1 MKNGFRY
8 LAAATL
14 VFAAAAASQARNP
27 KQVTIDQIKANP
39 RLANKAVVVRA
50 CLLVPLGPDQGSSN
64 QFLLYKCGTP
74 LNDAL
79 HDNSIVAELAS
90 RDVVQ
95 PILDADIELN
105 NEDEVQAEFIGKI
118 HRRALDADGTVYSIL
133 EVSSIKNPVSLK
145 P

>member
-1 MKNGFRY
+1 MGNMIRY
-8 LAAATL
+8 LAVATL
-14 VFAAAAASQARNP
+14 VFATASSQARNP
-27 KQVTIDQIKANP
+27 KQVTIDQIKDDP
-39 RLANKAVVVRA
+39 RLAKKVVVVRA

-74 LNDAL
+74 LNEAL

-90 RDVVQ
+90 RDAVQ
-95 PILDADIELN
+95 PIFDAGIELN
-105 NEDEVQAEFIGKI
+105 NEDEVRAEFIGKI
-118 HRRALDADGTVYSIL
+118 HRKALDADGTVYSIL